1 MQLDLVHQK
10 MDVVYKHIADLKAKQ
25 KKAKPPAPM
34 PPAKTEAPAPAV
46 PAPESHEKPHD

>member
-25 KKAKPPAPM
+25 KEAKPPA
-34 PPAKTEAPAPAV
+34 AAV